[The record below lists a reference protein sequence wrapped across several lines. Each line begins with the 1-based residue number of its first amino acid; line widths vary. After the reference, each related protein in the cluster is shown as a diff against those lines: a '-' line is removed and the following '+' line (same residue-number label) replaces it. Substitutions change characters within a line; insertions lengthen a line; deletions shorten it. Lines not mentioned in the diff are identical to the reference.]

1 MIINVTLGLVLISQ
15 LSSFDISPV
24 SSPQYAGD
32 SFVITVIARD
42 SLGNIYNYN
51 RTAYLSTS
59 RGSGYIYPNVIGP
72 FISGVWQGK
81 VMVTLAER
89 LRIYCTDDLRIVTD
103 SSNLFDV
110 FAGSPSRF
118 LLILPGQ
125 ELYPGTKEGKSGQ
138 PDAQEAGDT
147 FAFQVYLTDAW
158 SNVVRFRT
166 DTVLFKATDSFAQLP
181 QVGVIEDGGAEFSA
195 CFRQAREN
203 QIFALPAEG
212 ETFRPDTASFFVE
225 PSSFDRLLL
234 LLPGESHLPGDTTKI
249 VYQTP
254 GKSGTPIPQ
263 FVREPFNVTIYPCD
277 RYWNRVNG
285 GNLVVSLFSDFPIE
299 FSPTETILQDSAV
312 FSAAFDFAGEKQ
324 TIWVANEEGNF
335 QSYRSFI
342 DIKARGKSLEVT
354 APDTVV
360 AGETASIRVVV
371 LDANELPIT
380 AALCRFTVVKGNG
393 QMLEDA
399 LLTDTQGVAVA
410 HFLCTRAYF
419 SELDTI
425 KISSGDAE
433 EFVEIYVKIPD
444 KEVMLGNIIA
454 FPNPFGFNRDAAEI
468 CYYLSKATPI
478 DFRIYDP
485 FGNEV
490 ISRQFQPGEEGAKA
504 GVNRVVWNGRNKEGR
519 RVAAGVYV
527 VQIVGELHTA
537 VVEKKTYRIGVVW

>member
-1 MIINVTLGLVLISQ
+1 MIINATLGLLLIAQ

-59 RGSGYIYPNVIGP
+59 HGSRYIYPNVIGP
-72 FISGVWQGK
+72 FLSGVWQGK

-89 LRIYCTDDLRIVTD
+89 LRIYCTDDLRTVTD

-110 FAGSPSRF
+110 FTGSPARF

-125 ELYPGTKEGKSGQ
+125 ELYPGTKEGKLGQ

-166 DTVLFKATDSFAQLP
+166 DTVFFEATDSFAQLP
-181 QVGVIEDGGAEFSA
+181 QAGVIEDGGARFSA
-195 CFRQAREN
+195 CFRQAKEN
-203 QIFALPAEG
+203 QIFVLPAQG
-212 ETFRPDTASFFVE
+212 EPFRPDTASFLVE
-225 PSSFDRLLL
+225 PSSFNRLLL
-234 LLPGESHLPGDTTKI
+234 LLPGESHLPGDTTKN

-254 GKSGTPIPQ
+254 GKTGTPITQ

-299 FSPTETILQDSAV
+299 FSPTETILSDSAV

-324 TIWVANEEGNF
+324 TIWVADEEGNF
-335 QSYRSFI
+335 LSYRSFLN
-342 DIKARGKSLEVT
+342 IKARGKSLEVT

-371 LDANELPIT
+371 LDANNLPIT
-380 AALCRFTVVKGNG
+380 AALCRFSVVKGNG
-393 QMLEDA
+393 QLLQEA
-399 LLTDTQGVAVA
+399 LLTDTLGVAVA

-425 KISSGDAE
+425 KISSGEAE
-433 EFVEIYVKIPD
+433 EFVEIYIKIPD

-454 FPNPFGFNRDAAEI
+454 FPNPFGFNRDATEI
-468 CYYLSKATPI
+468 CYYLPKSAPI

-490 ISRQFQPGEEGAKA
+490 ISRQFRPGEEGAKA

-519 RVAAGVYV
+519 RVATGVYV

-537 VVEKKTYRIGVVW
+537 IVEKKTYRIGVVW